1 MEEDVL
7 THLVILDL
15 NTLSHDEI
23 LDNQEYVIKFY
34 GNTPDNINTTH
45 DILYIDWYYVSS
57 SRCQEVNFISKWTF
71 SFITTRDFCNYI
83 YS

>member
-1 MEEDVL
+1 MSVSKIRLFDYDFLRMEEDVL

-45 DILYIDWYYVSS
+45 DILYID
-57 SRCQEVNFISKWTF
+57 
-71 SFITTRDFCNYI
+71 
-83 YS
+83 